1 MKCYDVPSSATG
13 TEYMLH
19 GSCYWSSLILNDACC
34 PSLPSSP
41 CSEMWPQHTACTKPR
56 GLHSSGMDILTL
68 NYTIQLSKAGTHFS
82 FPSARHNTA
91 DIMWSLCGKRQK
103 LHLRSTALF
112 LSGQPHQQPF
122 RRLTRHLTSS
132 PTWYFFSGF
141 FIRMS
146 ARCMVGT
153 RPLICLPIFTTIPC
167 GFMVSTLP

>member
-1 MKCYDVPSSATG
+1 MKCYDVPSSVTG

-41 CSEMWPQHTACTKPR
+41 RSEMWPQHTACTKPR

-68 NYTIQLSKAGTHFS
+68 NYTITIIKGRDPFFSSQCQAQHCRHYVVTLWKKAE
-82 FPSARHNTA
+82 
-91 DIMWSLCGKRQK
+91 

-112 LSGQPHQQPF
+112 LSSQPHQQPF